1 MVTTSHSAPYE
12 ATSDEARIG
21 LVDSWV
27 RSSNIDYLSPQLYTT
42 GGEGAEFA
50 ASTGQLGDVGYE
62 HYVGAKAKFVP
73 SIVSEDQVDEVREYF
88 AEKGIE
94 VRMRNTIALR
104 LGSMR
109 LLLSMLAHDPDL
121 ELHVLLSFTRSP
133 ASSSGSSTAAA
144 DPWTRRP
151 GCPRCPRTPTLACG
165 KTPEEIAADVNCM
178 AHGICGVFMR

>member
-1 MVTTSHSAPYE
+1 M
-12 ATSDEARIG
+12 
-21 LVDSWV
+21 

-94 VRMRNTIALR
+94 VRVRSTIDI
-104 LGSMR
+104 
-109 LLLSMLAHDPDL
+109 H
-121 ELHVLLSFTRSP
+121 
-133 ASSSGSSTAAA
+133 ASIAIH
-144 DPWTRRP
+144 
-151 GCPRCPRTPTLACG
+151 AC
-165 KTPEEIAADVNCM
+165 TFP
-178 AHGICGVFMR
+178 